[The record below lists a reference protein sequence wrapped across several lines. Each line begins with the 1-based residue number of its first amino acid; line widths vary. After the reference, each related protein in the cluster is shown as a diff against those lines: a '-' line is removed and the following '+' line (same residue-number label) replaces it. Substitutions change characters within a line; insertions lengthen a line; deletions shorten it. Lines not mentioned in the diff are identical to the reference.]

1 MSLSPLDLK
10 EQRKDTVFTEAGQS
24 QNRGGGGE
32 DIARAISSSKQG
44 VGGEIWPFSFCTST
58 VLPSSAIASVQLN
71 LSQSVDDDL
80 QDREWVKGGWRV
92 RSRRRR
98 LENSQHARC
107 SRGKGQR

>member
-1 MSLSPLDLK
+1 MRILPELFHQANREWEEKSGHSP
-10 EQRKDTVFTEAGQS
+10 S
-24 QNRGGGGE
+24 
-32 DIARAISSSKQG
+32 
-44 VGGEIWPFSFCTST
+44 